1 MLRDLKNTMT
11 AEQRDKQILETL
23 KRNQQRSKLAQNSK
37 IEVYLFDTPRCRL
50 YEKFKVDSVV
60 RLCES

>member
-1 MLRDLKNTMT
+1 MT